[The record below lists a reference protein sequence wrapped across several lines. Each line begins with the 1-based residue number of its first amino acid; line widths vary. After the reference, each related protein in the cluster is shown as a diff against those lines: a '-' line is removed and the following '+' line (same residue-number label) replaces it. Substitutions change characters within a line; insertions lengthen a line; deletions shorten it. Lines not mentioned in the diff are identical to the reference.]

1 MLFWPTKVVE
11 EQPSDQTGA
20 DHMDAD
26 ECMDAAD
33 GVRDGDSKTSSIP
46 NTKQTVVEIL
56 SVDSDGS
63 QIEVHHVRRGGV
75 LAEVVMKSPPPS
87 SKTKLLGEIKHFVD
101 GRGNESLK
109 ALCKCHSKCIC
120 WIRGTQNADLLLQWL
135 AKGPISTIE
144 VHSNESYELK
154 KGIGMKVRSR
164 WFSFFA
170 SCFCML
176 HDWFR
181 RIDRE
186 RTDKQTSGQKNAGWF
201 VWGWSEQGKHH
212 ETKRPNQVDDDTY
225 SDFDFLILNHIKS
238 NALWFFPKEWI
249 NCVWGERIW
258 MQIIENNQQA
268 RNNKTTYKQ
277 ETTRTKNWKQWNKTI
292 CNLLS
297 VSGSS

>member
-1 MLFWPTKVVE
+1 MVE

-26 ECMDAAD
+26 ECMDAAG

-109 ALCKCHSKCIC
+109 ALCKCHSTCIC

-164 WFSFFA
+164 
-170 SCFCML
+170 
-176 HDWFR
+176 
-181 RIDRE
+181 
-186 RTDKQTSGQKNAGWF
+186 
-201 VWGWSEQGKHH
+201 
-212 ETKRPNQVDDDTY
+212 
-225 SDFDFLILNHIKS
+225 
-238 NALWFFPKEWI
+238 
-249 NCVWGERIW
+249 
-258 MQIIENNQQA
+258 
-268 RNNKTTYKQ
+268 
-277 ETTRTKNWKQWNKTI
+277 
-292 CNLLS
+292 
-297 VSGSS
+297 